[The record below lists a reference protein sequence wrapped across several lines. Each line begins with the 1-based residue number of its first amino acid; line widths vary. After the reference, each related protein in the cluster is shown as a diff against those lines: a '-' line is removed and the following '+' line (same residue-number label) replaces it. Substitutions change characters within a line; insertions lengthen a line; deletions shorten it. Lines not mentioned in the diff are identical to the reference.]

1 MQFFQRITALVIK
14 ELRALLGD
22 PASRRVLIIPVVLQ
36 VVLFPLAATLEVKN
50 NTLAIFNEDTGPDS
64 FELAQRLG
72 RARAFTQVLYLHHD
86 QEVRETIDN
95 QKALVV
101 VRFASD
107 FSRNLAS
114 GETAT
119 VQSLMDGRRSNSS
132 QIAFGYIRQIVQ
144 SYASERGL
152 ARGQVAPSEVIVR
165 SRFNPNLDYIYFIL
179 PSLVAIILTITTLI
193 VTALSVA
200 REREQGT
207 FDQLLVSPL
216 TPEMILLGKAIPAV
230 IVALAQA
237 SIIILAAVLIYR
249 VPFEGSV
256 ALLYGS
262 ACFYVFSLIGFGLLI
277 SSVCA
282 TQQQAFLGVFC
293 FIMPAILLS
302 GFVAPVE
309 NMPPWLQT
317 GTLINP
323 LRHFIAIAKGVM
335 LKDLSLGFVAQS
347 ILPLIAI
354 TTVTLGAAVVMFRR
368 RVG

>member
-1 MQFFQRITALVIK
+1 MLFVQRIRALVIK
-14 ELRALLGD
+14 EIQALLGD
-22 PASRRVLIIPVVLQ
+22 PQSLRALIAPVVLQ
-36 VVLFPLAATLEVKN
+36 VALFPLAATLEVKN

-64 FELAQRLG
+64 IELTQRL
-72 RARAFTQVLYLHHD
+72 ARAKAFTKVLYLHSEN
-86 QEVRETIDN
+86 EVRETIDN

-107 FSRNLAS
+107 FSRRVANEQS
-114 GETAT
+114 AT
-119 VQSLMDGRRSNSS
+119 VQGLLDGRRSNSS
-132 QIAFGYIRQIVQ
+132 QIAFGYIQEIVRDY
-144 SYASERGL
+144 SNERGI
-152 ARGQVAPSEVIVR
+152 AYGKVAPSEVIVR
-165 SRFNPNLDYIYFIL
+165 SRFNPNLDYTYFIL
-179 PSLVAIILTITTLI
+179 PCLVAIILTVTTLI
-193 VTALSVA
+193 VTALSLA

-230 IVALAQA
+230 IVALTQA
-237 SIIILAAVLIYR
+237 TIIMLAAVFIYR
-249 VPFEGSV
+249 IPFEGSL

-262 ACFYVFSLIGFGLLI
+262 ACFYIFSLIGFGLLI

-309 NMPPWLQT
+309 NMPHWLQI

-323 LRHFIAIAKGVM
+323 LRHFIVIAKGIF
-335 LKDLSLGFVAQS
+335 LKDLSLSFVAQS
-347 ILPLIAI
+347 ILPLILI
-354 TTVTLGAAVVMFRR
+354 TAVTLSASIVMFRR
-368 RVG
+368 RVA

>member
-1 MQFFQRITALVIK
+1 MQALNRIIALVVK

-50 NTLAIFNEDTGPDS
+50 NTLAIFNEDSGPES
-64 FELAQRLG
+64 MELAQRLG
-72 RARAFTQVLYLHHD
+72 RAKAFVNVLYLHSE
-86 QEVRETIDN
+86 QEVRQTIDN
-95 QKALVV
+95 QEALVV
-101 VRFASD
+101 VRFAPD
-107 FSRNLAS
+107 FSRKVAS
-114 GETAT
+114 EKPVT
-119 VQSLMDGRRSNSS
+119 VQCLMDGRRSNSS

-144 SYASERGL
+144 AYGDERGL
-152 ARGQVAPSEVIVR
+152 THGKVASSEVIVR
-165 SRFNPNLDYIYFIL
+165 NRFNPNLDYTYFIL

-249 VPFEGSV
+249 IPFEGSV

-262 ACFYVFSLIGFGLLI
+262 ACFYVISLIGFGLLI
-277 SSVCA
+277 SSICA

-335 LKDLSLGFVAQS
+335 LKDLSLGFVALS
-347 ILPLIAI
+347 ILPLVAIA
-354 TTVTLGAAVVMFRR
+354 TVTLGAAVFMFRR
-368 RVG
+368 RVA